1 MGTRA
6 PSLYHH
12 FADRADIVV
21 IDLPAAQGIV
31 AKNPNA
37 YAVGGKILTN
47 ELYGFAV
54 ANGDPLGLV
63 PIINAQLAQMKSD
76 GTVTKIAGTA
86 VTANAW
92 PPCSTPVRNPVPTI
106 TS

>member
-1 MGTRA
+1 MELRPTVDDTLLLLSQGVV
-6 PSLYHH
+6 
-12 FADRADIVV
+12 DIVV

-37 YAVGGKILTN
+37 YAVGGEILTN

-76 GTVTKIAGTA
+76 GTYT
-86 VTANAW
+86 
-92 PPCSTPVRNPVPTI
+92 TI
-106 TS
+106 LNKWF